1 MNFERAFE
9 ALLKREGDFA
19 DHPDDPGGATR
30 YGITERVARSHG
42 YRGDMRDLPIEL
54 AKRIARAEYWD
65 AVRADELP
73 DAVRFDVFDGAY
85 HASPKQAIKWLQ
97 RAGGVK
103 ADGDLGPKTLLA
115 VRLADP
121 HLLSRRYNHHRLR
134 FLTDLPTWPSF
145 GRGWARRIADNL
157 LGAD

>member
-1 MNFERAFE
+1 MTFDEAFDR
-9 ALLKREGDFA
+9 LLGHEGDFS

-30 YGITERVARSHG
+30 YGITERVARKHG

-54 AKRIARAEYWD
+54 AKQIARAEYWD
-65 AVRADELP
+65 AVRADELS

-85 HASPKQAIKWLQ
+85 HSSPKQSIKWLQ
-97 RAGGVK
+97 RAAGVK
-103 ADGDLGPKTLLA
+103 DDGDFGQKTMLA
-115 VRLADP
+115 LRFADP

-134 FLTDLPTWPSF
+134 FMTDLKGWPVF
-145 GRGWARRIADNL
+145 GKGWARRIADNL